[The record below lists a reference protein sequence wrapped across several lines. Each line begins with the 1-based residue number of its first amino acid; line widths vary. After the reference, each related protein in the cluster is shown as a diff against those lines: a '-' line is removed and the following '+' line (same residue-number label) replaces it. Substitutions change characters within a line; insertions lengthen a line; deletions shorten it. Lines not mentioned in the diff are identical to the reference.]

1 MAMQKDVWLLLNFSF
16 YHSSLD
22 GVFIHISAIN
32 KGGINKQ

>member
-16 YHSSLD
+16 YRISLD
-22 GVFIHISAIN
+22 RVFIIISAIN